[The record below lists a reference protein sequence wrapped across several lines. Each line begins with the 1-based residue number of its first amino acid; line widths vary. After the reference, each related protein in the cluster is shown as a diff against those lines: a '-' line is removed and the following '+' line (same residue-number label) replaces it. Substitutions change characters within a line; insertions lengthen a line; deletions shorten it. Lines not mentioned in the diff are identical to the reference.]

1 MKINMNDLPNV
12 IYSTRDLHN
21 SCKLRQKKYSEHDFE
36 RQNQPPTAG
45 LNREN
50 QQISQKQKN

>member
-12 IYSTRDLHN
+12 IYWTRDLHN
-21 SCKLRQKKYSEHDFE
+21 SVNWGKKKYSEHDFE

-45 LNREN
+45 IE
-50 QQISQKQKN
+50 